1 MERVIQEY
9 ISALAQQRRSSANTL
24 GAYRTDLR
32 QLADYL
38 RRRGVGDWAEV
49 TPALVAGFT
58 LHLNERQY
66 AATSIAR
73 KVAAIKS
80 FFHYLQATGA
90 LAIDPANDLDAPRVE
105 KFPPSTLSPQDVARL
120 FAAVNTES
128 PAGLR
133 DDAMLHCL
141 YSTGMRVTELVSC
154 DTAHLDLA
162 RGHIRCFGRNR
173 RERILPLTLMAQRSL
188 ATYLAD
194 GRPTFAQKNEET
206 PALFLNHHGQ
216 RLTRQG
222 FWLIMKGY
230 VRAAGIGDVTPHTLR
245 HSFALDMLGRGM
257 ELRNV
262 QELLGHANI
271 STTQIYTH
279 LSQARGADLDAMLT
293 DLNLGDLHDLQDLG
307 SPTTP
312 SEASSAAP
320 AVGVA
325 LNTIERRDPTLT
337 TPGPRR

>member
-32 QLADYL
+32 QLADFL
-38 RRRGVGDWAEV
+38 RRRGIGDWADV

-80 FFHYLQATGA
+80 FFHYLQATGT
-90 LAIDPANDLDAPRVE
+90 LSLDPTNDLDTPRVE
-105 KFPPSTLSPQDVARL
+105 KFPPTTLSPQDVARL
-120 FAAVNTES
+120 FAAVKVDT

-162 RGHIRCFGRNR
+162 RGHIRCYGRNH

-194 GRPTFAQKNEET
+194 GRPTFAQKHEDAA
-206 PALFLNHHGQ
+206 ALFLNHHGQ

-271 STTQIYTH
+271 STTQVYTH
-279 LSQARGADLDAMLT
+279 LAQPRDADLDAMLS
-293 DLNLGDLHDLQDLG
+293 DLRLDELRDLDTASAASPAHETPG
-307 SPTTP
+307 SPTV
-312 SEASSAAP
+312 E
-320 AVGVA
+320 VA
-325 LNTIERRDPTLT
+325 LNTVERRDPTLT
-337 TPGPRR
+337 SSAPHR

>member
-1 MERVIQEY
+1 
-9 ISALAQQRRSSANTL
+9 
-24 GAYRTDLR
+24 
-32 QLADYL
+32 
-38 RRRGVGDWAEV
+38 V
-49 TPALVAGFT
+49 TPALVVGFT

-80 FFHYLQATGA
+80 FFHYLQANGIVTA
-90 LAIDPANDLDAPRVE
+90 DPASDLDAPRVE
-105 KFPPSTLSPQDVARL
+105 KFPPTTLAPQDVTRL
-120 FAAVNTES
+120 FAAVHTES

-162 RGHIRCFGRNR
+162 RGHIRCYGRNH

-194 GRPTFAQKNEET
+194 GRPTFAQKSEET

-271 STTQIYTH
+271 STTQVYTH
-279 LSQARGADLDAMLT
+279 LTQARGADLDAIFT
-293 DLNLGDLHDLQDLG
+293 DLRLDELPDLG
-307 SPTTP
+307 TGGPP
-312 SEASSAAP
+312 HEAPDVVAAV
-320 AVGVA
+320 AVAAVEVA
-325 LNTIERRDPTLT
+325 LNTVERRDSTLT
-337 TPGPRR
+337 SPAARR

>member
-1 MERVIQEY
+1 MEKVIQEY

-24 GAYRTDLR
+24 GAYGTDLR
-32 QLADYL
+32 QLADFL
-38 RRRGVGDWAEV
+38 RRRGVGDWADV
-49 TPALVAGFT
+49 TPALVAGFI
-58 LHLNERQY
+58 LQLNERQY

-80 FFHYLQATGA
+80 FFHFLQATGV
-90 LAIDPANDLDAPRVE
+90 LATDPANELDTPRVE
-105 KFPPSTLSPQDVARL
+105 KFPPTTLSPQDVARL
-120 FAAVNTES
+120 FAAVKLDT

-162 RGHIRCFGRNR
+162 RGHIRCYGRNH

-194 GRPTFAQKNEET
+194 GRPTFAQKSEET

-230 VRAAGIGDVTPHTLR
+230 VRTADVGAVTPHTLR
-245 HSFALDMLGRGM
+245 HSFALDMLDRGM

-271 STTQIYTH
+271 STTQMYSH
-279 LSQARGADLDAMLT
+279 LSQTRPTDLDAMFT
-293 DLNLGDLHDLQDLG
+293 DLSLSGLHELETAGALHE
-307 SPTTP
+307 TT
-312 SEASSAAP
+312 SAASTLE
-320 AVGVA
+320 VA
-325 LNTIERRDPTLT
+325 LNTVERRDPTLT
-337 TPGPRR
+337 SPGPRR

>member
-1 MERVIQEY
+1 MEKVIQEY

-32 QLADYL
+32 QLADFL
-38 RRRGVGDWAEV
+38 RRRGVGDWTVV

-80 FFHYLQATGA
+80 FFHYLYATGA
-90 LAIDPANDLDAPRVE
+90 LAADPTNELDTPRVE
-105 KFPPSTLSPQDVARL
+105 KFPPTTLSPQDVARL
-120 FAAVNTES
+120 FASVKLDTPS
-128 PAGLR
+128 GLR

-194 GRPTFAQKNEET
+194 GRPAFAQKSEET
-206 PALFLNHHGQ
+206 PALFLNHHGH

-230 VRAAGIGDVTPHTLR
+230 VRSAGVGDVTPHTLR

-271 STTQIYTH
+271 STTQVYSH
-279 LSQARGADLDAMLT
+279 LNQTRPPNLDAMFT
-293 DLNLGDLHDLQDLG
+293 DLSLSGLRELDVVGAPHA
-307 SPTTP
+307 TT
-312 SEASSAAP
+312 ADAA
-320 AVGVA
+320 AVEVA
-325 LNTIERRDPTLT
+325 ITTGERRDPTLAS
-337 TPGPRR
+337 PGPRR